1 MWIVP
6 LASSPSSEERRGR
19 LVLNRCPHC
28 NGEYGSASLSI
39 HVARCR
45 AKNEEVVA
53 AVADAPK
60 PKQVPTLASMCI
72 KFILGNM
79 QVSCMNGL
87 YAQPMHQAWLIASL
101 PEEVLQ
107 QVMMHIVHRHQVI
120 TAKHQSHKLQ
130 LKQLKDRI
138 VSLEHLADENR
149 ILRRHRERVD
159 QVLAYKNSQDEHRL
173 KEMNAVRTQLLA
185 TNAAI
190 QKAVE
195 EIHRLKRTHET
206 DQLTV
211 RHTIHSVQNF
221 LVSLDQVIAESIERP
236 DAPEDCAAT
245 QSGEA

>member
-1 MWIVP
+1 
-6 LASSPSSEERRGR
+6 
-19 LVLNRCPHC
+19 
-28 NGEYGSASLSI
+28 
-39 HVARCR
+39 
-45 AKNEEVVA
+45 
-53 AVADAPK
+53 
-60 PKQVPTLASMCI
+60 
-72 KFILGNM
+72 
-79 QVSCMNGL
+79 MNGL

-120 TAKHQSHKLQ
+120 SAKHQSHKLQ

-159 QVLAYKNSQDEHRL
+159 QVLAYKNSQDEHRV

-211 RHTIHSVQNF
+211 RLTIHSVQN
-221 LVSLDQVIAESIERP
+221 LVVSLDQVIAESIKRP
-236 DAPEDCAAT
+236 DAP
-245 QSGEA
+245 